1 MKIGIVNDSQLAQ
14 HALRSTLLEEPDV
27 EIIWT
32 ADDGLAAVEK
42 CREQLP
48 DMILMDILMPRMGG
62 VEATRRI
69 MTKTPCPILVVT
81 ASMEKN
87 VGAVFEAMGAG
98 AVDAVA
104 TPPLHSTEGRR
115 LLMEKIRSVAAVS
128 DVTMNR
134 RQQVPKGGSARRSRA
149 GRVVLIGSSAG
160 GPAALMALLSKLP
173 EQLSAGV
180 VIVQHIDAQFSSDL
194 ASWLGAQCALPI
206 RLAEGDDEV
215 ISGEVLVAKGGRHL
229 VFKRGGLLQYTDL
242 PKLSYQPSVD
252 VFYESALKFG
262 PRSLLGV
269 ILTGMGRD
277 GALGLK
283 HLREA
288 GHTTIAQDQATSAI
302 YGMPRAAAQMG
313 AAMEILPLNDISH
326 RIVTWSEA

>member
-1 MKIGIVNDSQLAQ
+1 
-14 HALRSTLLEEPDV
+14 
-27 EIIWT
+27 
-32 ADDGLAAVEK
+32 
-42 CREQLP
+42 
-48 DMILMDILMPRMGG
+48 MDILMPRMGG

-69 MTKTPCPILVVT
+69 MSETPCPILVVT

-128 DVTMNR
+128 DVAMER
-134 RQQVPKGGSARRSRA
+134 KPQVAPNGAARRKAARA
-149 GRVVLIGSSAG
+149 VLIGSSAG
-160 GPAALMALLSKLP
+160 GPAALQAVLSKLP
-173 EQLSAGV
+173 ARLSAGV
-180 VIVQHIDAQFSSDL
+180 VIIQHIDAQFSSDL
-194 ASWLGAQCALPI
+194 ASWLGAQCALPV
-206 RLAEGDDEV
+206 RLAEEDGEV
-215 ISGEVLVAKGGRHL
+215 VAGEVLIAQGGRHL
-229 VFKRGGLLQYTDL
+229 VFKRGGLLHYTDL

-252 VFYESALKFG
+252 VFFESALKYG

-277 GALGLK
+277 GAASLK
-283 HLREA
+283 QMRAA
-288 GHTTIAQDQATSAI
+288 GHTTVAQDQATSAI

-313 AAMEILPLNDISH
+313 AAMEILPLGDISN
-326 RIVTWSEA
+326 RIATWSEA

>member
-1 MKIGIVNDSQLAQ
+1 MKIGIVNDSFLAQ
-14 HALRSTLLEEPDV
+14 QALRSTLEEGGDV
-27 EIIWT
+27 EIVWT
-32 ADDGLAAVEK
+32 AEDGLSAVEK
-42 CREQLP
+42 CRELLP

-69 MTKTPCPILVVT
+69 MAETPCPILVVT

-98 AVDAVA
+98 AIDAVA

-128 DVTMNR
+128 DVVMAKKEQPLN
-134 RQQVPKGGSARRSRA
+134 SREIKRPA
-149 GRVVLIGSSAG
+149 TQAVLLGSSAG
-160 GPAALMALLSKLP
+160 GPAALLAVLSKLP
-173 EQLSAGV
+173 KLLPAAV
-180 VIVQHIDAQFSSDL
+180 VIIQHIDAQFSSDL
-194 ASWLGAQCALPI
+194 ASWLGAQCALPV
-206 RLAEGDDEV
+206 RLAAEDDEL
-215 ISGEVLVAKGGRHL
+215 STGEVLIAQGGRHL
-229 VFKRGGLLQYTDL
+229 VFRKGGLLHYTDQ

-252 VFYESALKFG
+252 VFYDSAVKFG

-277 GALGLK
+277 GAVGLK
-283 HLREA
+283 QLRTA

-302 YGMPRAAAQMG
+302 YGMPRAAAQMN
-313 AAMEILPLNDISH
+313 AAMEILPLNEISR
-326 RIVTWSEA
+326 RIATWSGI